1 MSLSHT
7 SSYDAERWALCDGPI
22 DRSPHPRAL
31 MCTYERREIRPTVE
45 SSEKSSGAHAS
56 LSSRFAQVQAA
67 LNKPRAI
74 AKSPPLDQ
82 VRSCIARA
90 FSLLVRLLHLL
101 ANRQVRIKKLNDMCY
116 KTEADTEDVLKSVA
130 QNEIEGAG
138 VYHRSV
144 HQGADESKSYVCMR
158 CVRHF

>member
-1 MSLSHT
+1 VSLSRT
-7 SSYDAERWALCDGPI
+7 SSCDAERWALCDGPI

-31 MCTYERREIRPTVE
+31 MCTYEREIRPTVE
-45 SSEKSSGAHAS
+45 NRLSGAHAS

-74 AKSPPLDQ
+74 AKSPLLDQ
-82 VRSCIARA
+82 VRSCIAK
-90 FSLLVRLLHLL
+90 SLLRLLHLL

-158 CVRHF
+158 CVRHC